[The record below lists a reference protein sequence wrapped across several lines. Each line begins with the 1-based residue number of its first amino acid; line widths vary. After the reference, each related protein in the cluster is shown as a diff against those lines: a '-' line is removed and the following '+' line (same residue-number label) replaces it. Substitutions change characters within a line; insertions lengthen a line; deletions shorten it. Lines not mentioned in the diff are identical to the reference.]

1 LAIFV
6 RGALSR
12 RPNTA
17 GMKKT
22 IQILISTLKLAIQ
35 ELHKNKLRT
44 FLSLFGVTIGIFCI
58 IGVLSTVSSLEKN
71 IQDGVKSLGTNTV
84 YIDKWDYQGGADY
97 PWWKYVNRPTPKML
111 ESKILREKVGA
122 DIKVVFNFST
132 QSFIEYEN
140 NKLENINYHGVT
152 SEFSEIQPLEI
163 QYGRYL
169 NPMEFDY
176 GTPSILM
183 GYENAEYLFGD
194 PEKAVGKEVQ
204 LRNRKGRIVGVIKKQ
219 GSSLLG
225 GGGWRFD
232 QSIVLSYNFMKQL
245 LFDERYNNPKIIVKG
260 PENMSSDALKGELQ
274 GAMRSIRRLG
284 PAQEDDFAL
293 NAISDF
299 SKAVSS
305 LFDNVN
311 FGGWL
316 IGLLSL
322 IVGAFGI
329 ANIMFVTVR
338 ERTPYIGLKKAI
350 GAKKKTILME
360 FLLESSF
367 ICIIGGL
374 IGLVLVIILSS
385 LLSKVFNFPITV
397 SSNILGLAFGI
408 CLFIGVTAGII
419 PAIIA
424 ARMDPVVAIRSK

>member
-1 LAIFV
+1 
-6 RGALSR
+6 
-12 RPNTA
+12 
-17 GMKKT
+17 MKKT

-58 IGVLSTVSSLEKN
+58 IGVLSTVSSLEQN

-97 PWWKYVNRPTPKML
+97 PWWKYVNRPTPKMM

-169 NPMEFDY
+169 NQMEFDY

-219 GSSLLG
+219 GASLLG

-245 LFDERYNNPKIIVKG
+245 LFDERFNNPKIIVKG
-260 PENMSSDALKGELQ
+260 PDNMSSDALKGELQ

-305 LFDNVN
+305 LFANVN